1 MLHDLYEKV
10 CILMTFL
17 QYLFKTS
24 NRYEIA
30 GMGHRHLTP
39 RLIVN
44 LLIGDK
50 RTCGVGIKLKGS
62 GLALYL
68 PSICLTRDS
77 T

>member
-1 MLHDLYEKV
+1 MICMRKSVFLLHSYS
-10 CILMTFL
+10 TYF
-17 QYLFKTS
+17 S

>member
-1 MLHDLYEKV
+1 
-10 CILMTFL
+10 
-17 QYLFKTS
+17 
-24 NRYEIA
+24 
-30 GMGHRHLTP
+30 MGHRHLTP

-68 PSICLTRDS
+68 PNEGFHIGRHVKLHSCF
-77 T
+77 